1 MKIRVLGL
9 LLCAVFLTGCGTGP
23 ALSSPPLEE
32 PYSGFDLLPQQ
43 DTPDLAYERGALVQ
57 EEFQTTKGA
66 EYLDAFLRKTASG
79 QPATLQIAF
88 FYKADQTEQAVYLNI
103 VYQDGGYKAYRSDAP
118 DRSPRTYRLLRAVSG
133 RLPNAAKDGTVCILT
148 DSRDL
153 TYQQVMMAGL
163 SSDSRYP
170 QTLPPFEHLFS
181 D

>member
-23 ALSSPPLEE
+23 VLSSPPLEE

-43 DTPDLAYERGALVQ
+43 DTPVLAYERGALVQ

-88 FYKADQTEQAVYLNI
+88 FYEADQTESRRFIWISCIRTAVTKPT
-103 VYQDGGYKAYRSDAP
+103 GRM
-118 DRSPRTYRLLRAVSG
+118 PRTD
-133 RLPNAAKDGTVCILT
+133 LPGPTACCAPYPDGCPMPPRTAPSAFSPT
-148 DSRDL
+148 
-153 TYQQVMMAGL
+153 AG
-163 SSDSRYP
+163 
-170 QTLPPFEHLFS
+170 T
-181 D
+181 